1 MPGSSST
8 RRMLG
13 FGAVLIAPPQK
24 PSDVA
29 ASGMRICCPNPIRSP
44 PRFFLRRPAPG
55 GGQWQVQAPCHQ
67 TECRLEAVGKN
78 RQKSLDE
85 IPDRFPARCL
95 KRLLS
100 QNLVPQLFAGGDR
113 AADRG

>member
-1 MPGSSST
+1 
-8 RRMLG
+8 
-13 FGAVLIAPPQK
+13 
-24 PSDVA
+24 
-29 ASGMRICCPNPIRSP
+29 P

-113 AADRG
+113 AADRGCRSSAAPTCTARRAARRCRLEE

>member
-8 RRMLG
+8 KRMLG
-13 FGAVLIAPPQK
+13 FGAVLIATPQN
-24 PSDVA
+24 PSDVV
-29 ASGMRICCPNPIRSP
+29 ASGMRLCSRNPSRSP
-44 PRFFLRRPAPG
+44 PRFFLRGSVPG

-78 RQKSLDE
+78 RQNSLDE
-85 IPDRFPARCL
+85 IPDRFPGRCL

-100 QNLVPQLFAGGDR
+100 QNLVAQPFAGGD
-113 AADRG
+113 